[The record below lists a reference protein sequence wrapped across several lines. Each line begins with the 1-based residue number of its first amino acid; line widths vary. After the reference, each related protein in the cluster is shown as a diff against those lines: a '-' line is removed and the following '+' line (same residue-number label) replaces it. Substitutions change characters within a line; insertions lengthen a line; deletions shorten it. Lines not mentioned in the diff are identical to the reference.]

1 MWDINKLQTP
11 RESAREALKEAVGK
25 EAFESNMR
33 FVNELRNKISNHQL
47 SKNETRNI
55 MLSGQ
60 FSLNAI
66 KKIHLEYRHA
76 GVQPFT
82 DALCAAQFRS
92 YQLEEKGI
100 ISPGDKLIPRFL
112 LNLNCLDEFGFTSG
126 KSQSDYYLGHP
137 EYAHYPLF
145 EKVLTELGLNNESIS
160 SFVPSPVSENA
171 RRILKSTFD
180 RFEDV
185 VTLLA
190 VGEIE
195 VILFSNP
202 LKINTI
208 ESGVDVSSGYYQV
221 HGTEALGEKDAHDDD
236 HEDDCWIMLA
246 ASICD
251 KDYSRIETLAFN
263 YLNAWDDFWNDMKER
278 YLNT

>member
-1 MWDINKLQTP
+1 MWDIDKIQTP
-11 RESAREALKEAVGK
+11 RESAREALKVAVGDDL
-25 EAFESNMR
+25 FDSNIK
-33 FVNELRNKISNHQL
+33 FVNELRAKISKHRL
-47 SKNETRNI
+47 SKNETRDM
-55 MLSGQ
+55 MLSGK

-66 KKIHLEYRHA
+66 KQIHLEYRHA
-76 GVQPFT
+76 IVQPFT
-82 DALCAAQFRS
+82 DALCAAQFRA
-92 YQLEEKGI
+92 YQLEERGV
-100 ISPGDKLIPRFL
+100 ISAGDKLIPRFL
-112 LNLNCLDEFGFTSG
+112 LNLNCLDEFGFTFG
-126 KSQSDYYLGHP
+126 KSQSGYYLGNP

-145 EKVLTELGLNNESIS
+145 EKVLSDLGLDNESIS
-160 SFVPSPVSENA
+160 SFVPAPVSENA
-171 RRILKSTFD
+171 RRILQSTFD

-202 LKINTI
+202 LKVNTI
-208 ESGVDVSSGYYQV
+208 KSGVDVSSGYYQV

-246 ASICD
+246 ASICK

-263 YLNAWDDFWNDMKER
+263 YLNVWDDFWDDMRER
-278 YLNT
+278 YLNI